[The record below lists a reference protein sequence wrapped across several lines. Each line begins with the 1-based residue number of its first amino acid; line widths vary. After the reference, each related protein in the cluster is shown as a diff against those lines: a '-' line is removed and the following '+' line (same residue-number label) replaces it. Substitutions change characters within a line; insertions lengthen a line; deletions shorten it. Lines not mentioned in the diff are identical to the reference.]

1 MATPTVQNPSS
12 QTNTGNLGVYLRQ
25 EQPDLN
31 SAQKE
36 LDVLWS
42 QNNTSVDLH
51 HIKEEH
57 HPLLTF
63 TGGLVV
69 GAVLTGLL
77 FWVFSMRPQTP
88 AMDALT
94 ENPPQALPVQEE
106 VKTPNKPNS
115 AVSSAV
121 KIPAKPAPDASTTSA
136 SKLKGSLYVVKSGDT
151 LGAIAQK
158 FYGSSA
164 PDYISRIKKA
174 NNLNGDALKLDQE
187 LVIPPKSY

>member
-12 QTNTGNLGVYLRQ
+12 QMKTDNLGVYLRQ
-25 EQPDLN
+25 EQSDLN

-42 QNNTSVDLH
+42 QPNTNVDLH

-94 ENPPQALPVQEE
+94 ENPPQALPVQAEI
-106 VKTPNKPNS
+106 KNPNKPN
-115 AVSSAV
+115 AEPSSSVKPAV
-121 KIPAKPAPDASTTSA
+121 KPTSDASTTAA

-158 FYGSSA
+158 FYGSTA
-164 PDYISRIKKA
+164 PDYVARIKKA
-174 NNLNGDALKLDQE
+174 NNLNSDALKLDQE